1 MGLCVVICV
10 RVCGSMH
17 PLSQLLRGDFAGQRG
32 GWRGGGGASWR
43 PGSQVTGEEGWR
55 GQRGLIP
62 KRLQSAQ

>member
-32 GWRGGGGASWR
+32 GWRGGFMAAGLTGHGGGGLE
-43 PGSQVTGEEGWR
+43 GSKGAHSQTPPISPVN
-55 GQRGLIP
+55 
-62 KRLQSAQ
+62 